1 MYWLLHC
8 WALFEYGYRLSW
20 EQIVLSYSMILYQT
34 LEFFQW
40 LLIFALWSLN
50 LWLTEHNSNYSI
62 LYYYNNTLLNLGIFV
77 VSYYACLD
85 YIHLYVFYCLGF
97 RNVSRRW
104 FFLFKW
110 YNLKSFK
117 NTSLNYQSSIR
128 EQYQEDKGK
137 LEGKTCDI

>member
-1 MYWLLHC
+1 MYWLLLC

-20 EQIVLSYSMILYQT
+20 EQIVLSCSMILYQT

-62 LYYYNNTLLNLGIFV
+62 LYYYNNTLLKLGIFV